1 MDFNCGGLSINA
13 SEPRILHVDLNSAF
27 ATLEQQASP
36 KSRGKPLVVA
46 AYNSPGGCVVA
57 PSIESKKLGIKTGMS
72 VRDAKIL
79 CPDVIVR
86 TPHPLLYRDAHL
98 RFKKIFMDYTP
109 YVTPKSI
116 DEAVLDFTK
125 INSQVLF
132 RKSLIDIGFEI
143 KKRIRRE
150 IGEWVS
156 CNVGIGTNRFLAKT
170 AASLH
175 KPDGLDII
183 TFRNVEKV
191 YGQLELLD
199 LCGIN
204 TRYQARLN
212 VHGIF
217 TPLDFLHADLQT
229 LKKQVFQSIC
239 GYYWYLRVRG
249 WEIDAEELKR
259 KTYGQSYAL
268 GKKSKDPKY
277 LSSLLMKLTEKMGR
291 RLRRAKKVAT
301 GIHVACG
308 YIDGS
313 WWHKG
318 KTFHDEMFTTDEL
331 FKKVMLVFNMQPERK
346 VVTKLDVRCFNLA
359 DAKVVQEM
367 MFELEKERKRK
378 VAKALDKINDKWGE
392 RTIYPALMLGRE
404 KEVIDRI
411 AFGGVKDLEE
421 VYAM

>member
-1 MDFNCGGLSINA
+1 MDFNNGNLEINA
-13 SEPRILHVDLNSAF
+13 SEPRILHVDLNSCF
-27 ATLEQQASP
+27 ATLEAQCSP
-36 KSRGKPLVVA
+36 LQRDKPMVVA

-72 VRDAKIL
+72 VRDARIL

-86 TPHPLLYRDAHL
+86 TPHPTLYRDAHMK
-98 RFKKIFMDYTP
+98 FKKIFMDYTP
-109 YVTPKSI
+109 DVTPKSI
-116 DEAVLDFTK
+116 DEAVLDFSRV
-125 INSQVLF
+125 NNQVLF
-132 RKSLIDIGFEI
+132 KKSLIDIGFEI

-183 TFRNVEKV
+183 TFRNLEKV
-191 YGQLELLD
+191 YSQLELLD

-204 TRYQARLN
+204 TRFQARLN
-212 VHGIF
+212 VNRIF
-217 TPLDFLHADLQT
+217 TPLQFLHAGLQK

-239 GYYWYLRVRG
+239 GYYWYMRIRG
-249 WEIDAEELKR
+249 WEIDSVDFKR
-259 KTYGQSYAL
+259 KSYGQSYAL
-268 GKKSKDPKY
+268 GKKSDDPAY

-291 RLRRAKKVAT
+291 RLRKAQKTAR

-318 KTFHDEMFTTDEL
+318 KTFDDEMFTTNEL
-331 FKKVMLVFNMQPERK
+331 FKKVTLVFNSQPQRK
-346 VVTKLDVRCFNLA
+346 VVTKLDICCFDLQ
-359 DAKVVQEM
+359 DAASVQESL
-367 MFELEKERKRK
+367 FETEKERKRE
-378 VAKALDKINDKWGE
+378 VSKAADGINNKWGE
-392 RTIYPALMLGRE
+392 WTIYPALMHGRE

-411 AFGGVKDLEE
+411 AFGGVKELEE
-421 VYAM
+421 VYAL

>member
-1 MDFNCGGLSINA
+1 M
-13 SEPRILHVDLNSAF
+13 E
-27 ATLEQQASP
+27 
-36 KSRGKPLVVA
+36 
-46 AYNSPGGCVVA
+46 
-57 PSIESKKLGIKTGMS
+57 
-72 VRDAKIL
+72 
-79 CPDVIVR
+79 
-86 TPHPLLYRDAHL
+86 
-98 RFKKIFMDYTP
+98 YTP

-132 RKSLIDIGFEI
+132 KKSLIDIGFEI
-143 KKRIRRE
+143 KKRIRKE

-183 TFRNVEKV
+183 TFRNVENV
-191 YGQLELLD
+191 YSQLELLD

-204 TRYQARLN
+204 TRFQARLN

-217 TPLDFLHADLQT
+217 TPIQFLHADLQT

-239 GYYWYLRVRG
+239 GYYWYLRIRG
-249 WEIDAEELKR
+249 WEVDGVDFKR
-259 KTYGQSYAL
+259 KSYGQSYAL
-268 GKKSKDPKY
+268 GKKSDDPAY

-291 RLRRAKKVAT
+291 RLRKAQKTAR

-313 WWHKG
+313 WWHRG
-318 KTFHDEMFTTDEL
+318 KTFNDEMFTTDEL
-331 FKKVMLVFNMQPERK
+331 FKKVILVFNSQPQRK
-346 VVTKLDVRCFNLA
+346 EVTKLDICCFDLQGA
-359 DAKVVQEM
+359 TSAQETL
-367 MFELEKERKRK
+367 FETESERKRE
-378 VAKALDKINDKWGE
+378 VSKASDNINSKWGE
-392 RTIYPALMLGRE
+392 WTIYPALMHGRE

-411 AFGGVKDLEE
+411 AFGGVKELEE
-421 VYAM
+421 GYLP